1 MHNRNIS
8 VCAFLA
14 ILIFTKHDHCQY
26 YFYLMITATLPSAI
40 VYTVIAQIN
49 HVKTS
54 TKEMQNCIDE
64 KSILAVLKPTLL
76 KICIVQ
82 GGKISPSLLVYNMTA
97 ESIQEELQKKCK
109 IALMRNPYWSFW
121 NKSIQNYPWSRGNC
135 GRLWEVK

>member
-1 MHNRNIS
+1 M
-8 VCAFLA
+8 
-14 ILIFTKHDHCQY
+14 T
-26 YFYLMITATLPSAI
+26 TTTLPSTI

-49 HVKTS
+49 HVTTS

-64 KSILAVLKPTLL
+64 ISILAVLEPTLL

-82 GGKISPSLLVYNMTA
+82 GGTISPSLLVYNMTA

-109 IALMRNPYWSFW
+109 IALMRNPYWPFW

-135 GRLWEVK
+135 GRLWEMKQKWVGAEKKVAYCILGTYTVQEH